1 MEESLLPESIDRRT
15 SKPRGTTVEVQMRPT
30 GRPFV
35 QRKEKKKKKKKMA
48 IILGRGNVTAAG
60 STVEEKVMLWK
71 NTNIGEENS
80 QDKERGDGD
89 ISRSE
94 GEETTSMTV
103 IPQLKFEDAPE
114 TEQFA
119 AVTLGIHLA
128 GAYFKHPGQRW
139 KGSVCT
145 GPGRDGHV
153 PPTESTTERDLA
165 KSTSLMRNGSTAGKK
180 DLTTTRRTT
189 TTTRIVEEQKS
200 TAKITTTGDELVTTG
215 KRLVTTATVL
225 TTVLPT
231 TQSSKSTTTS
241 PSTSEDITTS
251 PAMQTTTVA
260 VTTTPKSST
269 ATLPTTPPVT
279 TTAAVTMTAAVRT
292 TEDNEI
298 VPITERPEY
307 IWRVTGH
314 STCQV
319 TCGRGIRMEYA
330 YCVNR
335 EDAIVADNLCNPQ
348 TKPEVIPRTCVNEN
362 VKLGGKLVRGVAALF
377 HVESGVRFRTV
388 SCWRMERSGEDVWQP
403 DTNCHPVEREAT
415 MEECATEACI
425 LEWRVGDW
433 SSCSAECGEGH
444 QSRVV
449 QCSVANSSRGH
460 CDRLQRPA
468 DRRVCEGTNCHSR
481 WGTSQWPTCTGG
493 CQTQVRR
500 VNCYSPTNSIQLDV
514 NCNHQRKPLSVSLC
528 GSGSCSAQWIAQT
541 WNQDNCGN
549 CQRGFRAREV
559 SCQGSRTGRWFNMM
573 KADAVTFKCQSRGL
587 PVTFPPAVALCSP
600 IRLACSPDGTR
611 QSGPRYLSIN
621 TYSGMRPGFP
631 ECRCSVTCGGGQ
643 KRRKVRCYQNGAPSH
658 RCDRNSMPPAVHSCS
673 LGDCP
678 VREVCTDNATVKC
691 NVIKQANLCTYKY
704 YAQNCCRT
712 CTR

>member
-1 MEESLLPESIDRRT
+1 MQRTVHKVRVLHLHQRQLLVKSSSLGQDLPEITDRDVKPTTTSTLEATALPPEDGMFKGSDGYPTRSENVTPFGEDFTNSRNLETAATKSFFDFPDDSSFGLDSFFYQFYSENDYTKRPITDGLLPKGSGTILTGTDLGEKLEPGENNGVTSSGMEESLLPESIDRRT

-35 QRKEKKKKKKKMA
+35 QKEGEEEEEDGDHFRTEEMS
-48 IILGRGNVTAAG
+48 TAAG
-60 STVEEKVMLWK
+60 STVEAKGDVVK

-103 IPQLKFEDAPE
+103 VPQLKFEDAPE

-128 GAYFKHPGQRW
+128 ELVDPSRSNLTIDNKISSKTGNTTGGKLNIDVADRNLIPNYQVPISNTQDRGGKDP
-139 KGSVCT
+139 SVQDQD
-145 GPGRDGHV
+145 RDGHV

-348 TKPEVIPRTCVNEN
+348 TKPEVIPRTCVNE
-362 VKLGGKLVRGVAALF
+362 R
-377 HVESGVRFRTV
+377 
-388 SCWRMERSGEDVWQP
+388 C
-403 DTNCHPVEREAT
+403 EARW
-415 MEECATEACI
+415 EIGA
-425 LEWRVGDW
+425 W
-433 SSCSAECGEGH
+433 SSCS
-444 QSRVV
+444 
-449 QCSVANSSRGH
+449 
-460 CDRLQRPA
+460 
-468 DRRVCEGTNCHSR
+468 
-481 WGTSQWPTCTGG
+481 
-493 CQTQVRR
+493 
-500 VNCYSPTNSIQLDV
+500 
-514 NCNHQRKPLSVSLC
+514 
-528 GSGSCSAQWIAQT
+528 
-541 WNQDNCGN
+541 
-549 CQRGFRAREV
+549 V
-559 SCQGSRTGRWFNMM
+559 SCG
-573 KADAVTFKCQSRGL
+573 
-587 PVTFPPAVALCSP
+587 VA
-600 IRLACSPDGTR
+600 
-611 QSGPRYLSIN
+611 
-621 TYSGMRPGFP
+621 
-631 ECRCSVTCGGGQ
+631 
-643 KRRKVRCYQNGAPSH
+643 
-658 RCDRNSMPPAVHSCS
+658 
-673 LGDCP
+673 
-678 VREVCTDNATVKC
+678 
-691 NVIKQANLCTYKY
+691 
-704 YAQNCCRT
+704 
-712 CTR
+712 